1 MWPSP
6 NGTIRNILNGT
17 VMREPILCKS
27 IPRLV
32 PGWTRAIVIGR
43 HAFGDQVRPRR
54 SVHTNNDSAT
64 LTQTV
69 LPLQYKSTDMVVSG
83 PGTVELVFT
92 PADGSTSQPERHL
105 VYKFEGKSADGGVA
119 MSMYN
124 TDEVSNDDDRYTSSR
139 CDPQEALSLSHCTA
153 RGIPRG
159 FPLFPCCLLLCA
171 VCCVVLTA
179 GMDTF

>member
-124 TDEVSNDDDRYTSSR
+124 TDEVSNDDRY
-139 CDPQEALSLSHCTA
+139 
-153 RGIPRG
+153 IY
-159 FPLFPCCLLLCA
+159 
-171 VCCVVLTA
+171 VL
-179 GMDTF
+179 